1 MTWRSVLS
9 VCCFSLFIHLGYTQS
24 TPWDKRV
31 EASVSP
37 QISNRLLLGVNPQT
51 DLGYTESLLEDSFRI
66 ADEGQ
71 NGVSFSLGILFQ
83 RERGRA
89 WKASFGY
96 QRWGFNRVKENNM
109 YRYQPHP
116 DLQIYSHLAEG
127 PVQRLLYQ
135 FQQDYFELKVDHF
148 IRLDGV
154 KMQLPKTELYF
165 TYGASLGV
173 LITDRIRI
181 KTQGF
186 SLEEG
191 TEVDVYDYTTSF
203 SESGDLLIN
212 KVENPTLNGFVYSSL
227 RAEYQLDEKLRLLCE
242 PNVGISITPNF
253 TGTQTA
259 NAIRIGCSLGLVY
272 PVE

>member
-1 MTWRSVLS
+1 MNINIDMRQLITQDNVERIDIEGIIPASISLYWHPVQLEMLS
-9 VCCFSLFIHLGYTQS
+9 AGT
-24 TPWDKRV
+24 TV
-31 EASVSP
+31 EGRESVS
-37 QISNRLLLGVNPQT
+37 
-51 DLGYTESLLEDSFRI
+51 
-66 ADEGQ
+66 
-71 NGVSFSLGILFQ
+71 
-83 RERGRA
+83 GRA
-89 WKASFGY
+89 
-96 QRWGFNRVKENNM
+96 
-109 YRYQPHP
+109 
-116 DLQIYSHLAEG
+116 
-127 PVQRLLYQ
+127 LLYQ
-135 FQQDYFELKVDHF
+135 FQQDYFELKVDRF

-165 TYGASLGV
+165 TYGVSLGV

-212 KVENPTLNGFVYSSL
+212 QVENPTLNGFVYSSL